1 MRVAGEEGEADDEHE
16 TYVSVC
22 TVVIEAVAEL
32 LVWIGTFFDVESHEC
47 IKETR
52 STVIMGEDLDD
63 LVDDDKPVRA
73 LTHFAIFD
81 PRTREL
87 ISLDEL
93 YAGETHRQFEAFGT
107 VTPVFA
113 NEEDAGQDDDYE
125 SGKRDRFVQRLRTS
139 TIFDF
144 MIDYSGDE

>member
-1 MRVAGEEGEADDEHE
+1 
-16 TYVSVC
+16 
-22 TVVIEAVAEL
+22 
-32 LVWIGTFFDVESHEC
+32 
-47 IKETR
+47 
-52 STVIMGEDLDD
+52 MGEDLDD
-63 LVDDDKPVRA
+63 LVGDDKPVRS
-73 LTHFAIFD
+73 LTHFVIFD
-81 PRTREL
+81 PRKQEL

-125 SGKRDRFVQRLRTS
+125 SGRRDRFVQRLRTS
-139 TIFDF
+139 AIFNF